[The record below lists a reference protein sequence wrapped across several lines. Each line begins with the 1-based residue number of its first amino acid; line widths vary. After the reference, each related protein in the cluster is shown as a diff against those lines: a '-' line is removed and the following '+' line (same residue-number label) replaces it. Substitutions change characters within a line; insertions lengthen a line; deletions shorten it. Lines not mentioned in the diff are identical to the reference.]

1 MKILVLGGCGI
12 QGRAAVFDLCR
23 CDDVRRVVV
32 ADLHP
37 ENWGPL
43 SSEGDI
49 TRVRTVRLDAA
60 DGQALRDLCRGMDVV
75 IDLLP
80 RRHLENVCRAA
91 IAAGVSIVNTN
102 YADGISHLD
111 EAARAAGVAILPEC
125 GLDPGIDLVL
135 YGRAARRFDALHV
148 VNSYCGGFPEKRAC
162 DNPLNYKISWTWEG
176 VLSAADRDSRLVRD
190 GRVVEIPARHQH
202 DRQWVHEVV
211 FAGLGRLEAIPNGD
225 AVRFVA
231 LLGAGDTIRESGRYT
246 LRWPGWSAF
255 WRPLK
260 HFGFLDRSPVAGLP
274 GGVTPRMFLEKL
286 MGPQLVYRDDEKDL
300 VAMLN
305 VFEGTAGGRRLRLTY
320 RLLAERDL
328 GTGLMAMSRTVA
340 FPAVIAARMMVR
352 GEIGGTGVLSP
363 LQDIPDDAFLHA
375 LRRRG
380 VVVEEEESVS

>member
-1 MKILVLGGCGI
+1 MLGGCGI

-23 CDDVRRVVV
+23 CDDVRQVVV
-32 ADLHP
+32 ADMRP
-37 ENWGPL
+37 EAWQPL
-43 SSEGDI
+43 PSEGDAP
-49 TRVRTVRLDAA
+49 RVRTVRLDAG
-60 DGQALRDLCRGMDVV
+60 DPRALADLCRGVDAV

-80 RRHLENVCRAA
+80 RQYLENVCRAA
-91 IAAGVSIVNTN
+91 IAVGVGVVNTN
-102 YADGISHLD
+102 YAAPVAHLD

-135 YGRAARRFDALHV
+135 YGRAARRFDELHV

-176 VLSAADRDSRLVRD
+176 VLSATDRDSRLVRD
-190 GRVVEIPARHQH
+190 GRVVEIPAKHQH
-202 DRQWVHEVV
+202 DEQWVHEVA
-211 FAGLGRLEAIPNGD
+211 FPGLGRLEAIPNGD
-225 AVRFVA
+225 AVHFVE
-231 LLGAGDTIRESGRYT
+231 LLGAAGTIRESGRYS

-260 HFGFLDRSPVAGLP
+260 HFGFLGRSPVPGLP
-274 GGVTPRMFLEKL
+274 GEVTPRGFLEKL
-286 MGPQLVYRDDEKDL
+286 MGPQLAYRDDEKDL

-305 VFEGTAGGRRLRLTY
+305 VFEGTAGGKRLCLTS

-340 FPAVIAARMMVR
+340 FTAVIAARMMVR
-352 GEIGGTGVLSP
+352 GEIDGTGILSP
-363 LQDIPDDAFLHA
+363 LRDIPDDAFLRA

-380 VVVEEEESVS
+380 VVVAEEERAA